1 MKKISNIILYNRMLL
16 VFKISIKEN
25 LHQEKKKVLNIMEY
39 LNCKLLNKLNILNR
53 SKLIDLYSFNI
64 LYF

>member
-1 MKKISNIILYNRMLL
+1 MLL